1 MSFSNNSFANLTT
14 IGAKGSDVFTADG
27 VGDPRVV
34 LNTLLVRD
42 ADAATIRP
50 HVERLMSMAQTDRQ
64 AFEDL
69 WVLLFQTRD
78 IRGGK
83 GERAAT
89 SMLWNMMLEMS
100 PPRHFE
106 LTSKMLELVPEYGMW
121 KDLFVL
127 AHGRKPYD
135 PLYCKVVQIAAEQ
148 LKKDK
153 AAVDFNLALK
163 LVLNPE
169 DCDEKP
175 QKVSL
180 LAKWIPRENRMPEIA
195 KDIARSLF
203 PAVTRPSTLMQTYRK
218 MVSSVNRYLMTTETF
233 MCSGN
238 FDQIEPSRVPGRC
251 LQKHMRAFLNEKTD
265 HTLRRPDDEKRME
278 CREHF
283 QSFFERAKN
292 GEVTVKAKDVIFPH
306 ELVHKIATT
315 SDMSVD
321 ERNGVVAQ
329 WNAIVKGAQ
338 EAGGLGRSLAMC
350 DFSGSM
356 QGSGTNGDT
365 PYWVSMAMGLLIAEC
380 TTAEFKDTFLTFD
393 SNPILHKLP
402 EADIVD
408 RVRNVEG
415 SGIGQGVSTD
425 FQKAMDLVLANIKRN
440 RVRPGHEPENLIVIT
455 DMNWDTAY
463 ASHEN
468 SAYTGHSYRHVV
480 KTKPW
485 QTHIQMIREAF
496 KRAGEDMWGV
506 PLVPPRIVIWN
517 VAATSADFHASANEE
532 GVVMV
537 GGWSPSLF
545 KNLLKGEIRSMTPM
559 EMVRIILDDQRYDLV
574 RSTMAPYMNR
584 WFKNE
589 SRPVSPPVAPW
600 QMY

>member
-14 IGAKGSDVFTADG
+14 VGTKGSDVFTADG
-27 VGDPRVV
+27 VGDSRVV
-34 LNTLLVRD
+34 LNTLLVRG

-50 HVERLMSMAQTDRQ
+50 HVERLMEMAQTDRQ
-64 AFEDL
+64 AYEDL

-89 SMLWNMMLEMS
+89 SMLWDMMVELA
-100 PPRHFE
+100 PAHHFE
-106 LTSKMLELVPEYGMW
+106 LVSKMLELVPEYGMW

-127 AHGRKPYD
+127 AHARKPYD
-135 PLYCKVVQIAAEQ
+135 PLYCKVVQIAVQQ
-148 LKKDK
+148 LKNDK
-153 AAVDFNLALK
+153 AAVDFNLAL
-163 LVLNPE
+163 NPAE
-169 DCDEKP
+169 SDVKP

-203 PAVTRPSTLMQTYRK
+203 PGINRPSTLMQTYRK
-218 MVSSVNRYLMTTETF
+218 MVSSVNGYLKTTETF

-251 LQKHMRAFLNEKTD
+251 LQKHMRAFLNEKKD
-265 HTLRRPDDEKRME
+265 HTLRHPDDVKRME

-292 GEVTVKAKDVIFPH
+292 GEVTVKAKDVVFPH
-306 ELVHKIATT
+306 ELIRKIAVTPE
-315 SDMSVD
+315 MSVD

-365 PYWVSMAMGLLIAEC
+365 PYWVSMAMGMLIAEC

-402 EADIVD
+402 QADIVD
-408 RVRNVEG
+408 RVRSVEG
-415 SGIGQGVSTD
+415 SGIGQGLSTD

-440 RVRPGHEPENLIVIT
+440 RVRPGSEPENLIVIT
-455 DMNWDTAY
+455 DMNWDA
-463 ASHEN
+463 ACGSHQQ
-468 SAYTGHSYRHVV
+468 SLYTGHSYRHVV
-480 KTKPW
+480 KTAPW

-517 VAATSADFHASANEE
+517 VAATSTDFHASSNEE

-537 GGWSPSLF
+537 GGWSPTLF

-559 EMVRIILDDQRYDLV
+559 EMVRVILDDERYDLV
-574 RSTMAPYMNR
+574 RATMAPFMDR
-584 WFKNE
+584 WFKGE
-589 SRPVSPPVAPW
+589 MRPADASLWRV
-600 QMY
+600 